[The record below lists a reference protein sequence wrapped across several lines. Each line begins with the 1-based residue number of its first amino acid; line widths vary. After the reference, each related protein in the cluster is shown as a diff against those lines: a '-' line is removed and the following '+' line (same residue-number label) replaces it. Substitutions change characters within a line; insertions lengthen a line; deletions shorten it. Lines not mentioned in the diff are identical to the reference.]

1 MPPKKPRTPRQE
13 ANPAS
18 PHFRIEKS
26 PLYHAARLVGAYHHR
41 MNAVLKP
48 IGMDVPQWR
57 VLGFLDGRG
66 PATVSRIADEAV
78 AQVSTMAKIVQRMT
92 TQGLVTSEVSSEDAR
107 LVIVSITKQGQ
118 NALGQVREKAGLI
131 FEEAFRGVDDEEMVE
146 FARLA
151 EKIYGNLSL

>member
-1 MPPKKPRTPRQE
+1 MPPKKPRLPRQE

-18 PHFRIEKS
+18 PFYRIEKS
-26 PLYHAARLVGAYHHR
+26 PLYHAARLVGAYHRR

-57 VLGFLDGRG
+57 VLGLLDARG
-66 PATVSRIADEAV
+66 PSTVSRIADEAV
-78 AQVSTMAKIVQRMT
+78 AQLSTMAKIIQRMAL
-92 TQGLVTSEVSSEDAR
+92 QGLVTTEVSSEDAR
-107 LVIVSITKQGQ
+107 SVIVSITGQGRE
-118 NALGQVREKAGLI
+118 ALEQVREKAGLI
-131 FEEAFRGVDDEEMVE
+131 FEEAFRGVADEEMLE